1 MREARLPDTIT
12 IRLLGPDDVGVL
24 DRVRPGT
31 FDNDVDPVEAWAFL
45 ATGVNV
51 LVVALSQGE
60 VVGFASGTVLM
71 HPDKRRG
78 FFVNEVSV
86 HEDLR
91 RQGIGRRLMTR
102 IMDVARDR
110 ACGDIWVAT
119 EGDNAPA
126 RALYRALGGAETTG
140 IAMYDWPD
148 EAG

>member
-1 MREARLPDTIT
+1 MRDAQDEPEFQGRFSIAVGSGARA
-12 IRLLGPDDVGVL
+12 LGMG
-24 DRVRPGT
+24 G
-31 FDNDVDPVEAWAFL
+31 AFL